1 MSVPLYNDHLP
12 TTFIRQRNILISKLR
27 SLAQDLIGPTELT
40 EMQISTHISGIADA
54 LKDLEATANQMM
66 TDSSDQ
72 ELSSVARLSY
82 FYARRHRRGTE
93 TLTPFVWAGRYTN
106 NSLFTLLNRFNAGL
120 PINTMALS
128 FEEQA
133 DLWHMGRS
141 FPDTLPEHNSSLST
155 DIGSLHRNLG
165 LGSR

>member
-1 MSVPLYNDHLP
+1 MSVPLYNDQLP

-27 SLAQDLIGPTELT
+27 SLAQDLIDPTELT
-40 EMQISTHISGIADA
+40 EIQISTHISGIADA
-54 LKDLEATANQMM
+54 LKDLEATANTMM
-66 TDSSDQ
+66 TNSSDQ

-93 TLTPFVWAGRYTN
+93 TLTPFVWAG
-106 NSLFTLLNRFNAGL
+106 L
-120 PINTMALS
+120 PIHTMALS

-141 FPDTLPEHNSSLST
+141 FPDTLPEHNTSLST

-165 LGSR
+165 FGSR